1 MENQQKNELQ
11 KSKVI
16 EFEKNISDSVT
27 NRVNA
32 LSKDGRLNLPANY
45 SVRERNYISVV
56 NFAKYV

>member
-32 LSKDGRLNLPANY
+32 LSKDGRLNLT
-45 SVRERNYISVV
+45 SKLFGSGTQLHQRG
-56 NFAKYV
+56 

>member
-16 EFEKNISDSVT
+16 EFEKNISDSLQIELT
-27 NRVNA
+27 HYQKMEIKSS
-32 LSKDGRLNLPANY
+32 SKLF
-45 SVRERNYISVV
+45 SWERNYISVV